1 MRAADPRAAVRAR
14 AVLPGAVR
22 VTDSALEAVQGAR
35 ALVLCT
41 EWEEFRRLDWEDV
54 AACMDEPRFVFD
66 GRNALDRERL
76 EALGF
81 RYQGVGRG
89 RPVGARLGVPA
100 AAKP

>member
-1 MRAADPRAAVRAR
+1 
-14 AVLPGAVR
+14 VLPGSVR
-22 VTDSALEAVQGAR
+22 VTESALEAVDGAR

-41 EWEEFRRLDWEDV
+41 EWEEFRRLDWEEV
-54 AACMDEPRFVFD
+54 AARMQEPRFVFD

-89 RPVGARLGVPA
+89 TAATAGVRASAPAHGGVPGVQRVSVR
-100 AAKP
+100 P